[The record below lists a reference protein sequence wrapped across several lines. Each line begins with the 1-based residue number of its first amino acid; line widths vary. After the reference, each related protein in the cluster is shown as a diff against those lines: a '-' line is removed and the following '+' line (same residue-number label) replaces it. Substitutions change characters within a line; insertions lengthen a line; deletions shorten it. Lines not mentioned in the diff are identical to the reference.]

1 MNNQLCTR
9 FDAAGPALVITDLT
23 VTDPAIIAESRRWS
37 TGQRGPTVG
46 PAELL
51 EIDLSPFV
59 RQALAVGV
67 QAICAAG
74 SARDKLE
81 FAQLVDDLGTKTGRL
96 RRRRPTQ
103 PQRS

>member
-1 MNNQLCTR
+1 VNNQLCTR

-37 TGQRGPTVG
+37 TGQRGPNVG

-59 RQALAVGV
+59 RRRRCCARCALMRPRKL
-67 QAICAAG
+67 
-74 SARDKLE
+74 SAR
-81 FAQLVDDLGTKTGRL
+81 L
-96 RRRRPTQ
+96 RC
-103 PQRS
+103 